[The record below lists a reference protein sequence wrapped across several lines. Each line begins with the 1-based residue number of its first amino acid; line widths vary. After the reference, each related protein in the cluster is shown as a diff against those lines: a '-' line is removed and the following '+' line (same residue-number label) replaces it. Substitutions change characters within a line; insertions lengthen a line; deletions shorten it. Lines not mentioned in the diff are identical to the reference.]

1 MGDISATGM
10 DLPEYDPTIPVH
22 AFRGQRGQRT
32 VYTVRIPIQLMLDV
46 MPTPDPNIPFPNNR
60 PIVVPHAKE
69 WGDYWEKNAQ
79 GWGCPAGLVSIR
91 TDFLHEHFTPG
102 SSGQGVTIGVLG
114 LRRSLADEAEIL
126 DMQHRIFGWLLKRA
140 ELTDRLRKASDAM
153 NDARRHGDDV
163 GTSAAEHR
171 VRQIRD
177 TLERMKNETVT
188 IEIMVLSE
196 AEHRTLFAQI
206 ADKALKINASQIAD
220 FDATQV
226 INRVAHGLAE
236 ENPLVAGRVDWT
248 RTNVV
253 DTAKKANPALIS
265 GETLVNLVR
274 PFATGQ
280 VYGRVTEARN
290 RELEAE
296 QQDVYLKVNEFLN
309 VLAAAFPELGGVM
322 AGTVQPTEVRSSSL
336 LGSRTMLRVL
346 AGAYQ
351 RLTTTRAGRKTVKP
365 MMARDQV
372 LAFFKDLAPLMALP
386 LDRESIWFKTG
397 FFPPLPDDDAADL
410 PRAPMSRQQDLKG
423 LVDVLV
429 RWAIQGIPSETNESE
444 ESDESVA

>member
-1 MGDISATGM
+1 MKDMTASGM

-22 AFRGQRGQRT
+22 AFRGQRGNRT

-46 MPTPDPNIPFPNNR
+46 MPSPDPNIPFPNNR

-69 WGDYWEKNAQ
+69 WGDYWEKNEE

-91 TDFLHEHFTPG
+91 TDFLYESFDAG
-102 SSGQGVTIGVLG
+102 SAGQGVTLGVLG
-114 LRRSLADEAEIL
+114 LKRSLADEAEIL
-126 DMQHRIFGWLLKRA
+126 DMQHRMYGWLLKRA
-140 ELTDRLRKASDAM
+140 DLTDRLRKASDAV
-153 NDARRHGDDV
+153 NEARRLGDEV
-163 GTSAAEHR
+163 ALSAAEQR
-171 VRQIRD
+171 VRQVRR
-177 TLERMKNETVT
+177 TLDRMKNETVT

-196 AEHRTLFAQI
+196 DEHRTLFSQI
-206 ADKALKINASQIAD
+206 ADKALKINASLLAD

-226 INRVAHGLAE
+226 INRIAHTLAE
-236 ENPLVAGRVDWT
+236 ENALVVSRVDWT
-248 RTNVV
+248 RTNVT
-253 DTAKKANPALIS
+253 DTKTKANPALIS

-280 VYGRVTEARN
+280 VYGRVAEARN
-290 RELEAE
+290 RELESE
-296 QQDVYLKVNEFLN
+296 QQQIYTAVNNFLN

-322 AGTVQPTEVRSSSL
+322 AGTVQPADVRSSSL

-346 AGAYQ
+346 AGTYQ
-351 RLTTTRAGRKTVKP
+351 RLTTNRAGRKTVTP
-365 MMARDQV
+365 IMTRDQV

-386 LDRESIWFKTG
+386 LERGSIWFKTG
-397 FFPPLPDDDAADL
+397 YFPPLPDEDDQGEL

-429 RWAIQGIPSETNESE
+429 RWAIDGIPNAE
-444 ESDESVA
+444 EDDDQDVA